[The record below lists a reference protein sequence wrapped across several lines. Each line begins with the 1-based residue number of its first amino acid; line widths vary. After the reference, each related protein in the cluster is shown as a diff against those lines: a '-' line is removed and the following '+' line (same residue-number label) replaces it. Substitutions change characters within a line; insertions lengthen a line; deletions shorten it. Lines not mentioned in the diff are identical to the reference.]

1 MRRKS
6 YNSPLEKKLK
16 ILAELNMEYDKI
28 VKSTHEVFVNTT
40 AILSEDDIKKCKT
53 IRSTERN
60 RIASNKY
67 KQSKRNEILLL
78 STEFEE
84 TLRRTEKLE
93 KRDADTSLL
102 IKNLEMEQSELIIK
116 FLISKNLNPLIYTVV
131 KLEDNSLV
139 PARICQDGSL
149 PYNSIEKVPQFLED

>member
-1 MRRKS
+1 MRRIS
-6 YNSPLEKKLK
+6 YNSPLEKKMK
-16 ILAELNMEYDKI
+16 VLADLNMDYDKI
-28 VKSTHEVFVNTT
+28 VKSTHEVFENTT
-40 AILSEDDIKKCKT
+40 AILSEEDIKRCKT

-67 KQSKRNEILLL
+67 KQSKRDEILLL
-78 STEFEE
+78 STKFEE
-84 TLRRTEKLE
+84 TLQRTEKLK

-116 FLISKNLNPLIYTVV
+116 FLISKNLNPLFYTVI

-139 PARICQDGSL
+139 PARMYQDGSL
-149 PYNSIEKVPQFLED
+149 PYNSIEKAQQISED

>member
-1 MRRKS
+1 
-6 YNSPLEKKLK
+6 
-16 ILAELNMEYDKI
+16 MEYDKI

-102 IKNLEMEQSELIIK
+102 IRSLEMEQSELIIK
-116 FLISKNLNPLIYTVV
+116 FLISK
-131 KLEDNSLV
+131 K
-139 PARICQDGSL
+139 RIGLKKHADIINDVSNISGISMKSG
-149 PYNSIEKVPQFLED
+149 PF